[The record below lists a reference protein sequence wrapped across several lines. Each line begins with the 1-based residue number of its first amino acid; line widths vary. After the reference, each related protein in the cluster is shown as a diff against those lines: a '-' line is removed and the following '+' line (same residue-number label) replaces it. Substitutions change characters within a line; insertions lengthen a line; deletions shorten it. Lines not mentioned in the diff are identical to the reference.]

1 MQDGLGDGP
10 LNPRP
15 SGGLVRG
22 GGALLGVGL
31 ALWVGLQLG
40 AVPYRYRHQ
49 FWQVQGLA
57 VGLVLGWC
65 AGRLTAP
72 KR

>member
-1 MQDGLGDGP
+1 
-10 LNPRP
+10 
-15 SGGLVRG
+15 VRG

>member
-1 MQDGLGDGP
+1 MADGP
-10 LNPRP
+10 LKRRP
-15 SGGLVRG
+15 PLA
-22 GGALLGVGL
+22 GALLGVGV

-49 FWQVQGLA
+49 FWQLQGLG
-57 VGLVLGWC
+57 VGLVLGWL

-72 KR
+72 RP